1 MKGESTLKKQ
11 LDVHGKGMAVC
22 KVRLIVIMTVDVYL
36 AIFLLC
42 VCSCLKTYD
51 ISFVGSS
58 LTLSRGIRLTLNAF
72 WQAFGHPTPT
82 LTWLV
87 DGIDISGSRVAGE
100 QGEVEGRGRE
110 TSLSLGEEDQKAL
123 LSCVA
128 SQPGSEVPLTDIR
141 QFYF

>member
-11 LDVHGKGMAVC
+11 LDVHGKGIAVC

-42 VCSCLKTYD
+42 VCSCLKTY
-51 ISFVGSS
+51 VGSS

-87 DGIDISGSRVAGE
+87 DGIDISGSRVTGE

-110 TSLSLGEEDQKAL
+110 TSLSLGEEDQRAL

-128 SQPGSEVPLTDIR
+128 SQPGSEVPLTDT
-141 QFYF
+141 QCYQ